1 MMQIYGTKIHS
12 WVNTPINYF
21 SSGSTKYFFQHSQ
34 QQQQKKGVYALFSF
48 FSYQSPTY
56 TFHALSWSTLK
67 KVWRILI
74 SKKVWIDLAITCHIV
89 VRYLKAQPS
98 DTPMQTLRDPS
109 DGSIQ
114 FIEHLT
120 NSNIIFLTSNKLE
133 CVHLLMIELEHLNF
147 CFERTD
153 IEHRTDLN
161 IMFWTSNRLERV
173 HL

>member
-98 DTPMQTLRDPS
+98 DTPMKTLRDPS
-109 DGSIQ
+109 DGTNIILSN
-114 FIEHLT
+114 IERTWTSSFQHWT
-120 NSNIIFLTSNKLE
+120 NSNVFIYWWSNLNTLFLASNGRTSN
-133 CVHLLMIELEHLNF
+133 
-147 CFERTD
+147 FEY
-153 IEHRTDLN
+153 
-161 IMFWTSNRLERV
+161 S
-173 HL
+173 